1 MALFKKAARLLRY
14 IIPTLY
20 VNFHYLPLAQ
30 AVRLPIVLYRPHL
43 IKCKGKIVIDTDE
56 PIRTGMIQLGNYC
69 VSIYP
74 NNGITLDIRGTIIFK
89 GACVISNDSYLSVGE
104 TGTVTIGKRFE
115 ANVLKMCCYQS
126 ITFQEDVSFGWECL
140 VMDTDFHRL
149 TNTKGSVEHEVSGRI
164 LIESGCWIAAR
175 CMIMKNTY
183 LPSKCVVAARSF
195 LNKHYDIAPCTML
208 AGQPAKVVK
217 EGVFRNISQER
228 QGQ

>member
-89 GACVISNDSYLSVGE
+89 GACVIGNDS
-104 TGTVTIGKRFE
+104 
-115 ANVLKMCCYQS
+115 
-126 ITFQEDVSFGWECL
+126 
-140 VMDTDFHRL
+140 
-149 TNTKGSVEHEVSGRI
+149 
-164 LIESGCWIAAR
+164 
-175 CMIMKNTY
+175 
-183 LPSKCVVAARSF
+183 
-195 LNKHYDIAPCTML
+195 
-208 AGQPAKVVK
+208 
-217 EGVFRNISQER
+217 
-228 QGQ
+228 